1 MIQPSGLPGLRPAT
15 TKPTIAKGA
24 MIQTG
29 SEPPLAFR
37 L

>member
-1 MIQPSGLPGLRPAT
+1 MTERQAT

-24 MIQTG
+24 VIQIG
-29 SEPPLAFR
+29 SEPLLAFR